1 MKTIYE
7 NYNNPQ
13 ELLISHKKY
22 FGIFEIQKLDKAKPL
37 DWTKFLSPFATKNYK
52 TYIKPAF
59 WIPSNV
65 ANMPRSVKNRD

>member
-22 FGIFEIQKLDKAKPL
+22 FGIFQIQKLDKAKPL
-37 DWTKFLSPFATKNYK
+37 DWTKFLSPFATKN
-52 TYIKPAF
+52 
-59 WIPSNV
+59 
-65 ANMPRSVKNRD
+65 